1 MTMKTGPKIYA
12 WLLVTLQVSTSLYL
26 TFSGPLKP
34 AHWYIAIFPV
44 SGLVL
49 GIWAVLEMRRS
60 RLSLMPDIS
69 EGAHLVTSG
78 PYRLIRHP
86 MYTSLLL
93 VFIPLVVNQGSLL
106 RILALLMLISALILK
121 MEYEEIQLV
130 KTFRDYRVYQARSW
144 RILPG
149 IY

>member
-1 MTMKTGPKIYA
+1 MKPKSRYYA
-12 WLLVTLQVSTSLYL
+12 WLLVTLQVATSLYL
-26 TFSGPLKP
+26 TFSGPVKP

-44 SGLVL
+44 IGMVL
-49 GIWAVLEMRRS
+49 GVWAVLEMRRS

-69 EGAHLVTSG
+69 KGASLVTSG

-106 RILALLMLISALILK
+106 RILALLLLISSLILK
-121 MEYEEIQLV
+121 MEYEEKQLV
-130 KTFRDYRVYQARSW
+130 KTFPGYRPYMVKSW

-149 IY
+149 IF